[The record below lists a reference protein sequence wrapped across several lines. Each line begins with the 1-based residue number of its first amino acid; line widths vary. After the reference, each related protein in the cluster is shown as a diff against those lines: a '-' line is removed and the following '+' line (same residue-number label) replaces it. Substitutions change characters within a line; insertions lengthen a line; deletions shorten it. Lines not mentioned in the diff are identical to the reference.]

1 MAQPLTVTIS
11 HKLTRQEA
19 VRRLQNGIAR
29 IRNKGGVAASIED
42 EWTGDSAT
50 FKATALFQTIS
61 GRVQVLD
68 DAVRVEVDLP
78 WLLSRVSEKVKKQI
92 EQRGTKML
100 SKPKA

>member
-11 HKLTRQEA
+11 HNLTKQEA

-29 IRNKGGVAASIED
+29 IRSKGGIAGSIED
-42 EWTGDSAT
+42 EWVGDKAT

-61 GRVQVLD
+61 GRVEVMD

-78 WLLSRVSEKVKKQI
+78 WLLSRVADKVKKQI
-92 EQRGTKML
+92 EARGTKML
-100 SKPKA
+100 NKPKG